1 MPYVMVNAG
10 SNPTRE
16 KHSFQNDFKIS
27 DSVKNFF
34 RRSPVDRAD
43 SKNSSHSIVNGQSVC
58 DASSRT
64 VVFYEMM
71 LLFWSSYTSWRLFV
85 MLLSAATF
93 PYFTSYTR
101 NRESS
106 YSLC

>member
-16 KHSFQNDFKIS
+16 NILFITNLDFR
-27 DSVKNFF
+27 F
-34 RRSPVDRAD
+34 SPVDRAD
-43 SKNSSHSIVNGQSVC
+43 SKNSSHPIVNGQSVC

-101 NRESS
+101 RPRE
-106 YSLC
+106 